1 MVLVLAVV
9 TDINITIEVEFN
21 TRNDLL
27 ISFGRI
33 FRKKMMMI
41 MLLRKSKGKQA
52 TDAKLDTYVH
62 QFIYVQHTVA
72 RRSLPGTVQY
82 HPLTSLLPLAPP
94 G

>member
-1 MVLVLAVV
+1 
-9 TDINITIEVEFN
+9 
-21 TRNDLL
+21 
-27 ISFGRI
+27 
-33 FRKKMMMI
+33 MMI
-41 MLLRKSKGKQA
+41 MLLRKSKDKQA

-82 HPLTSLLPLAPP
+82 HLLTSLGAPP